1 MQCTG
6 DFAAA
11 QADNLSGGGRT
22 APLEDVTSADTNDA
36 EDDCTPVH
44 TSSSQPLS
52 SLPST
57 PPTLNSSLTASDVT
71 VKADLAQPA
80 VASKSFS
87 SASSSPVA
95 PGPASADSAGGI
107 SDQTTQVRLAEDTAR
122 ASSNSPVA
130 PLNHQSFMDSASV
143 PAGSG
148 EDDLN
153 QAAADQNHAQ
163 EHDLSAGG
171 VSNAAGALSAGQS
184 SSSADGGDAANNEED
199 VLPEP
204 QPAAEQSAAAAG
216 ADLLSPENAVDAV
229 VVMPGTVDAFHAW
242 KKETGRVW
250 PAVPGCSGFNRAMAI
265 PQVAAQYPEPA
276 AVHPEPA
283 DVDPQPAAIGPQ
295 PIAADPQPGGTG
307 PEPAAANP
315 QPTFEVEHAVSE
327 AKEGPQWNVQAA
339 PWVPGQADSKMQQ
352 QQQQQKQQESGSL
365 GTASGLLPGTSVS
378 EAAATKQQLQ
388 QQLGHLNGQAVPFV
402 SKLAHA
408 KRLQQEEGG
417 MKGGAGLF
425 GKQRAGLLQQ
435 QQADSPKISAVK
447 VNVLS
452 VLCNVFWLLSIIVY
466 IELLYKLILYSCL
479 MRV

>member
-171 VSNAAGALSAGQS
+171 VSNAADALSASHS
-184 SSSADGGDAANNEED
+184 SSSADGEDAADSEED
-199 VLPEP
+199 VPPEV
-204 QPAAEQSAAAAG
+204 QPAAEQSVAALRV
-216 ADLLSPENAVDAV
+216 DPLSPQNAVDLTE
-229 VVMPGTVDAFHAW
+229 VMPGMLGGYRGW
-242 KKETGRVW
+242 QSGRVW
-250 PAVPGCSGFNRAMAI
+250 PAVPGYSGFGLVVAV
-265 PQVAAQYPEPA
+265 PQAVVQYPQPA

-283 DVDPQPAAIGPQ
+283 DVNPQPAATGPQ
-295 PIAADPQPGGTG
+295 PAAADPQPI
-307 PEPAAANP
+307 
-315 QPTFEVEHAVSE
+315 FEVEHAAAE
-327 AKEGPQWNVQAA
+327 TKEWPQWNVQAA
-339 PWVPGQADSKMQQ
+339 PWLPGRANEEVQQQPQQ
-352 QQQQQKQQESGSL
+352 QQAGSVR
-365 GTASGLLPGTSVS
+365 TAFGLLPEPSTS

-388 QQLGHLNGQAVPFV
+388 QQLGDLNGNAVPFV
-402 SKLAHA
+402 PNLAAA
-408 KRLQQEEGG
+408 KQLQQEDSGKKE
-417 MKGGAGLF
+417 GAGLF
-425 GKQRAGLLQQ
+425 GKQGAGLLQQ
-435 QQADSPKISAVK
+435 QQADSPKIPAVK

-452 VLCNVFWLLSIIVY
+452 VLCNFVWPLTVMYICTGYFANSCYTIVLCVYSVYY
-466 IELLYKLILYSCL
+466 IHVYFT
-479 MRV
+479 